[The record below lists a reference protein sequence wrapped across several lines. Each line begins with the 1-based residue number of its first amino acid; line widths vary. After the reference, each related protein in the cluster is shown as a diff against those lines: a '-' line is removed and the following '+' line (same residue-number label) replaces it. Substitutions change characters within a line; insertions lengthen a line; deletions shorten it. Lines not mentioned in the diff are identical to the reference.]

1 MGPFNVRLFAGGPC
15 SERGFVLN
23 RLRPQDTQDNSLGG
37 NSRLTDSL
45 ELRFPNGRRPLERPL
60 PPMAS
65 AVRHGL
71 CVFPLAQAGDD
82 GAGD

>member
-1 MGPFNVRLFAGGPC
+1 MGPFNTLLFAGGPC

-23 RLRPQDTQDNSLGG
+23 QLRPRDAQGNSLGG

-65 AVRHGL
+65 AVRQGPWR
-71 CVFPLAQAGDD
+71 FPPVQAEDD
-82 GAGD
+82 GASD